1 MKYFP
6 FSEKVQHLKQLLRSV
21 HKHKI
26 ETYLREKRYNENI
39 TVNNLS
45 DIYVEPYVHDVE
57 HNRQIKVEEL
67 LSPDPLTGKIP
78 QKVLLY
84 GPGGIGKTMAALSL
98 LSMWVDGQ
106 LPSIENLFFFS
117 MRELSL
123 LRQRRCSLADL
134 LFTHQGIQKP
144 RADIVR
150 QYFANMSQSLFI
162 FEDCESGL
170 YTSEWESEPIRYD
183 TEVKVAKLVGSIIC
197 GKTMPGARV
206 LVTARPGAV
215 NEYHV
220 FDRKAEMYGFDES
233 RVDRYLSMYCAG
245 SDTANDNIESLIRN
259 YIDDNNNNIGSFCYV
274 PMFCNL
280 LCRIAK
286 LIWNGHNQMYLPKTI
301 TQLLTTSVLTFAVE
315 HHPDIK
321 GNTPSE
327 YDVIAH
333 LKDPLLHHSKLAKE
347 GMSGLPIKLL
357 FSEDDLERWGLSKST
372 ARLLSLLMVF
382 KDKVQGPVSREDT
395 ELHCFVHFIMQEFL
409 AAIGLVSNID
419 DIERQMADT
428 PNLGQLDMVLTFVS
442 GLVSDP
448 ANRHFLESLG
458 FQTTV
463 TAADLLRLIVKQDHE
478 NRRRD
483 RKRTILLLL
492 RLVYE
497 SRQPDLWAVIK
508 DFVLN
513 YAKDIFGNDV
523 RELNLEYTEISPVEL
538 QALIYVMPHMDD
550 FTMLT

>member
-1 MKYFP
+1 
-6 FSEKVQHLKQLLRSV
+6 
-21 HKHKI
+21 
-26 ETYLREKRYNENI
+26 
-39 TVNNLS
+39 
-45 DIYVEPYVHDVE
+45 
-57 HNRQIKVEEL
+57 
-67 LSPDPLTGKIP
+67 
-78 QKVLLY
+78 
-84 GPGGIGKTMAALSL
+84 MAALSL
-98 LSMWVDGQ
+98 LSMWVDGR
-106 LPSIENLFFFS
+106 LPSIENLFFYS

-134 LFTHQGIQKP
+134 LFLYQGIQKP

-150 QYFANMSQSLFI
+150 QYFANMSQGLFI

-170 YTSEWESEPIRYD
+170 YTSELESEPIRYD

-197 GKTMPGARV
+197 GKTMPEARV

-220 FDRKAEMYGFDES
+220 FDRKAEMYGFDDS
-233 RVDRYLSMYCAG
+233 RVDRYVSMFCARN
-245 SDTANDNIESLIRN
+245 DTENDTLESLLRN
-259 YIDDNNNNIGSFCYV
+259 YIDDNSNNIGSFCYV
-274 PMFCNL
+274 PVFCNL

-286 LIWNGHNQMYLPKTI
+286 LIRNGHNRTFLPKTI
-301 TQLLTTSVLTFAVE
+301 TQLLTTSVLAFAVE
-315 HHPDIK
+315 HHPDIN
-321 GNTPSE
+321 GNAPSE

-347 GMSGLPIKLL
+347 SMSRLPIKLL
-357 FSEDDLERWGLSKST
+357 FSEDDLKRWGLSNST
-372 ARLLSLLMVF
+372 ARLLSLLVVF

-419 DIERQMADT
+419 DIERQMANT
-428 PNLGQLDMVLTFVS
+428 PNVGQLDTMLTFIS
-442 GLVSDP
+442 GLVNDP

-458 FQTTV
+458 FQATV
-463 TAADLLRLIVKQDHE
+463 TAADLLRLIIKQDYE
-478 NRRRD
+478 NRRRNL
-483 RKRTILLLL
+483 KKTILLLL

-513 YAKDIFGNDV
+513 YTKDFFGNDV
-523 RELNLEYTEISPVEL
+523 RELNLEDTQISPVEL
-538 QALIYVMPHMDD
+538 QALIYVMPNMDD
-550 FTMLT
+550 FTKLM

>member
-1 MKYFP
+1 
-6 FSEKVQHLKQLLRSV
+6 
-21 HKHKI
+21 
-26 ETYLREKRYNENI
+26 
-39 TVNNLS
+39 
-45 DIYVEPYVHDVE
+45 
-57 HNRQIKVEEL
+57 
-67 LSPDPLTGKIP
+67 
-78 QKVLLY
+78 
-84 GPGGIGKTMAALSL
+84 MAALSL
-98 LSMWVDGQ
+98 LSMWVDGR

-134 LFTHQGIQKP
+134 LFLHQGIQKP
-144 RADIVR
+144 CADIVR
-150 QYFANMSQSLFI
+150 QYFANMSHSLFI

-170 YTSEWESEPIRYD
+170 YTSELESEPIRYD

-215 NEYHV
+215 SEYHV
-220 FDRKAEMYGFDES
+220 FDRKVEMYGFDKS
-233 RVDRYLSMYCAG
+233 RVDQYVSMFCAG
-245 SDTANDNIESLIRN
+245 NDTENDNLESLIRN
-259 YIDDNNNNIGSFCYV
+259 YIDDDNNNIGSFCYV

-286 LIWNGHNQMYLPKTI
+286 LIRNGHDRMYLPKTI
-301 TQLLTTSVLTFAVE
+301 TQLLTTSVLAFAVE

-333 LKDPLLHHSKLAKE
+333 LKDALLDHSKLAKE

-357 FSEDDLERWGLSKST
+357 FSEDDLKRWGLSKST
-372 ARLLSLLMVF
+372 ARLLGLLVVF
-382 KDKVQGPVSREDT
+382 KYKVPGPVSREDT

-419 DIERQMADT
+419 DIERQMANT
-428 PNLGQLDMVLTFVS
+428 PNVGQLDTMLMFLS
-442 GLVSDP
+442 GLVNDP
-448 ANRHFLESLG
+448 ANRDFLGSLG

-463 TAADLLRLIVKQDHE
+463 TAADLLRLIIKQDYE

-483 RKRTILLLL
+483 RKSTILLLL

-513 YAKDIFGNDV
+513 NAKDIFGNDV
-523 RELNLEYTEISPVEL
+523 KELNLERTHISPVEL
-538 QALIYVMPHMDD
+538 QALIYVMPKMDD
-550 FTMLT
+550 FTKLM

>member
-1 MKYFP
+1 
-6 FSEKVQHLKQLLRSV
+6 
-21 HKHKI
+21 
-26 ETYLREKRYNENI
+26 
-39 TVNNLS
+39 
-45 DIYVEPYVHDVE
+45 
-57 HNRQIKVEEL
+57 
-67 LSPDPLTGKIP
+67 
-78 QKVLLY
+78 
-84 GPGGIGKTMAALSL
+84 MAALSL
-98 LSMWVDGQ
+98 LSMWVDGRF
-106 LPSIENLFFFS
+106 PSIENLFFFS

-134 LFTHQGIQKP
+134 LFPHQGIQKP

-170 YTSEWESEPIRYD
+170 YTSELESEPIRYD

-206 LVTARPGAV
+206 LVTARPGAA

-233 RVDRYLSMYCAG
+233 RVDRYVSMFCAG
-245 SDTANDNIESLIRN
+245 NDTKNDSLESLIRN
-259 YIDDNNNNIGSFCYV
+259 YIDDDKNNIGSFCYV
-274 PMFCNL
+274 PVFCNL

-286 LIWNGHNQMYLPKTI
+286 LIRNGHDRMYLPKTI
-301 TQLLTTSVLTFAVE
+301 TQLLTTSVLAFAVE
-315 HHPDIK
+315 HHSDIK

-333 LKDPLLHHSKLAKE
+333 LKDALLDHSKLAKE
-347 GMSGLPIKLL
+347 GMRRLPIKLL
-357 FSEDDLERWGLSKST
+357 FSEDDLKRWGLSKST
-372 ARLLSLLMVF
+372 ARLLGLLVVF

-395 ELHCFVHFIMQEFL
+395 ELHCFVHFLMQEFL

-428 PNLGQLDMVLTFVS
+428 PNVGQLDTVLLFLS

-448 ANRHFLESLG
+448 ANKHLLKSLG
-458 FQTTV
+458 FQKTV
-463 TAADLLRLIVKQDHE
+463 TAADLLRLIIKQDYE

-483 RKRTILLLL
+483 HNRTILLMLK
-492 RLVYE
+492 LVYE

-508 DFVLN
+508 DFVLK
-513 YAKDIFGNDV
+513 YAKDIFGIVV
-523 RELNLEYTEISPVEL
+523 RELNLTNARMSPVEL
-538 QALIYVMPHMDD
+538 QALIYVMPKMDD
-550 FTMLT
+550 FTALM

>member
-1 MKYFP
+1 M
-6 FSEKVQHLKQLLRSV
+6 FSEKLQHLKQLLRIV
-21 HKHKI
+21 HTDKI
-26 ETYLREKRYNENI
+26 KIYLREKRYNENI
-39 TVNNLS
+39 TVNKLS

-57 HNRQIKVEEL
+57 HDRQINVEEL
-67 LSPDPLTGKIP
+67 LSIDPSSGKIP
-78 QKVLLY
+78 EKVLLY
-84 GPGGIGKTMAALSL
+84 GPGGIGKTMVAFSL
-98 LSMWVDGQ
+98 LSMWLDPR

-123 LRQRRCSLADL
+123 IRQRCSLADL
-134 LFTHQGIQKP
+134 LFRDQGIQKP

-170 YTSEWESEPIRYD
+170 YTSEFESGPIRYD

-206 LVTARPGAV
+206 LVTARHGAV

-220 FDRKAEMYGFDES
+220 FDRKAEMFGFDVS
-233 RVDRYLSMYCAG
+233 RIDRYVSKFCAVK
-245 SDTANDNIESLIRN
+245 DTENDNLELLIRN
-259 YIDDNNNNIGSFCYV
+259 YIDDNNNSIGSFCYV

-286 LIWNGHNQMYLPKTI
+286 FIRNGDNRMCLPKTI
-301 TQLLTTSVLTFAVE
+301 TQLLTTSVLAFAIE

-321 GNTPSE
+321 GNAPSE
-327 YDVIAH
+327 HDVIAH
-333 LKDPLLHHSKLAKE
+333 IKDPFLRHSKLAKE
-347 GMSGLPIKLL
+347 AMSCLPIKLL
-357 FSEDDLERWGLSKST
+357 FSEDDLKRWGLSKSS
-372 ARLLSLLMVF
+372 ARLLNLLMVF
-382 KDKVQGPVSREDT
+382 KEKVQGPVSSEDT

-409 AAIGLVSNID
+409 AAISLVSNID
-419 DIERQMADT
+419 DIERQMANT
-428 PNLGQLDMVLTFVS
+428 PNVGQLDTVLIFLS

-448 ANRHFLESLG
+448 ANRHFLKSLG
-458 FQTTV
+458 LQTTV
-463 TAADLLRLIVKQDHE
+463 TAADLLRLIVKQDYE

-483 RKRTILLLL
+483 LKKTILLLL

-513 YAKDIFGNDV
+513 YARDVFGADV
-523 RELNLEYTEISPVEL
+523 RELNLTKLQISPVEL
-538 QALIYVMPHMDD
+538 QALIYVMPNMDD